1 MDKSC
6 KGKRTINRATIEVK
20 KQIISKHES
29 GVRVSDLATQFGMA
43 KSTICT
49 ILKNK
54 EAIKGANVAKG
65 VKTLT
70 RQRTQ
75 TIEEVEKLLL
85 IWIKEKQLAGDSISE
100 SIICEKALHLHADL
114 IRNTPGASAEG
125 EIFKASRGW
134 FDNFKRRSGIHSV
147 VRHGEAASA
156 NKLDADRFVLDFKDY
171 VESQGF
177 VPQQV
182 FNCDEPGLFQKKM
195 PKRTYITKEE
205 KSLQVNGDDVEEVV
219 EDHKTELTAEELQNT
234 LMEQQQVAR
243 EEISEEKESREIV
256 STALIKKMC
265 AKWAEV
271 QSFVEKYH
279 PDKAAASRATN
290 TFNDNAM
297 SHFRQILK
305 HRKKQISIEKMIVRK
320 RISRSEP
327 GVSGVKKAREV
338 TVGEESPTA
347 IVEEDPD
354 PPSKQ

>member
-100 SIICEKALHLHADL
+100 SMICEKALYLHAEL
-114 IRNTPGASAEG
+114 IRNTPGASTEG
-125 EIFKASRGW
+125 EVFKASRGW

-177 VPQQV
+177 IPQQV
-182 FNCDEPGLFQKKM
+182 FNCDETGLFRKKM

-205 KSLQVNGDDVEEVV
+205 KSLQVKSDDVEELV
-219 EDHKTELTAEELQNT
+219 EDHKTELATEEEQNILT
-234 LMEQQQVAR
+234 EQQQAAT
-243 EEISEEKESREIV
+243 EEIPSGEESREIV
-256 STALIKKMC
+256 STALIKQMC

-271 QSFVEKYH
+271 QGFVEKYH
-279 PDKAAASRATN
+279 PDKAAVSHATN

-305 HRKKQISIEKMIVRK
+305 HQQKQISTEKKLVRK
-320 RISRSEP
+320 RISKSEP
-327 GVSGVKKAREV
+327 GVSGVKKTREGMA
-338 TVGEESPTA
+338 GEVSPIA
-347 IVEEDPD
+347 ILGEDPD

>member
-6 KGKRTINRATIEVK
+6 KGKRTIKRATIEVK

-100 SIICEKALHLHADL
+100 SIICEKALHLHAEL
-114 IRNTPGASAEG
+114 IRNTPGTSAEG

-156 NKLDADRFVLDFKDY
+156 NKLVADRFVLDFKDY

-177 VPQQV
+177 IPQQV
-182 FNCDEPGLFQKKM
+182 FNCDETGLFRKKM

-205 KSLQVNGDDVEEVV
+205 KSLQVNSDDVEELV
-219 EDHKTELTAEELQNT
+219 EDHKTELTTEELQNIPT
-234 LMEQQQVAR
+234 EQQQAAT
-243 EEISEEKESREIV
+243 EEISLEESREIV
-256 STALIKKMC
+256 STALIKEMC

-279 PDKAAASRATN
+279 PDKAAVSHATN
-290 TFNDNAM
+290 TFNDNAI

-305 HRKKQISIEKMIVRK
+305 HRQKQISTGKKLVRK
-320 RISRSEP
+320 RISGSEP
-327 GVSGVKKAREV
+327 GVSGVKKAREG
-338 TVGEESPTA
+338 TAGEESLTA
-347 IVEEDPD
+347 IMEEDPD
-354 PPSKQ
+354 PSSKQ